1 MSYETIR
8 LETDGAVARLT
19 LDRPA
24 MLNAINRAMIREIHA
39 ALDRVEADEGVRVL
53 VVQGAGRAFSAGFD
67 LKESAAEPIR
77 GVAAW
82 REVLRRDLDMTMR
95 FWRLAKPT
103 IAAVHGYCLAGACEL
118 AMACDIT
125 VASEDAVLGE
135 PEIRFGSGPV
145 TLIMPW
151 VLGLKKTREL
161 LYTGDTV
168 DAREAE
174 RIGMVNRV
182 VPADKLEEEVQ
193 KIADKIAKVPGEVM
207 RLTKIPLNRNYEIM
221 GLRESVQY
229 NLEASSLLNSVQV
242 PEQIEFNS
250 IVRERGL
257 KAALE
262 WRDNRYQ
269 EKVARLASGRG

>member
-1 MSYETIR
+1 MAYQDLLVEKRGFTAWI
-8 LETDGAVARLT
+8 T
-19 LDRPA
+19 LNRPQQ
-24 MLNAINRAMIREIHA
+24 LNALRENLVRELYQ
-39 ALDRVEADEGVRVL
+39 ALEEAERDDSVRV
-53 VVQGAGRAFSAGFD
+53 VVLRGAGRAFSAGYD
-67 LKESAAEPIR
+67 LVEEAKLTT
-77 GVAAW
+77 GQQW
-82 REVLRRDLDMTMR
+82 RDHLDLDIRTTMKV
-95 FWRLAKPT
+95 WELPKPV

-125 VASEDAVLGE
+125 VATEDAVLGE

-193 KIADKIAKVPGEVM
+193 KIADKIAKVPTEIM

-269 EKVARLASGRG
+269 EKVARLGSGRG

>member
-1 MSYETIR
+1 MAYEDLIYERRGFTAWI
-8 LETDGAVARLT
+8 T
-19 LDRPA
+19 LNRPKQ
-24 MLNAINRAMIREIHA
+24 LNALRENLVRELYS
-39 ALDRVEADEGVRVL
+39 ALEEAERSEDVRV
-53 VVQGAGRAFSAGFD
+53 VVLRGAGRAFSAGYD
-67 LKESAAEPIR
+67 LVEEAKIATSQQ
-77 GVAAW
+77 W
-82 REVLRRDLDMTMR
+82 RNHLDLDIRTTMKV
-95 FWRLAKPT
+95 WDMPKPV

-118 AMACDIT
+118 AMACDLTI
-125 VASEDAVLGE
+125 AAEDAVLGE

-161 LYTGDTV
+161 LYTGDTL

-174 RIGMVNRV
+174 RLGMVNRV

-193 KIADKIAKVPGEVM
+193 KVADKIAKVPPEVM
-207 RLTKIPLNRNYEIM
+207 KLTKIPLNRCYEM
-221 GLRESVQY
+221 TGLKEAIAY

-242 PEQIEFNS
+242 EEQVEFNS

-269 EKVARLASGRG
+269 EKVARMNAKRG

>member
-1 MSYETIR
+1 MGYEDLIYDKRGFTAWI
-8 LETDGAVARLT
+8 T
-19 LDRPA
+19 LNRPTK
-24 MLNAINRAMIREIHA
+24 LNALRESLVRELYR
-39 ALDRVEADEGVRVL
+39 ALDEAERDEEVRV
-53 VVQGAGRAFSAGFD
+53 VVLRGAGRAFSAGY
-67 LKESAAEPIR
+67 
-77 GVAAW
+77 
-82 REVLRRDLDMTMR
+82 DLDEEAKITTSQGWRAHLDLDIRTTMKV
-95 FWRLAKPT
+95 WEMPKPV

-125 VASEDAVLGE
+125 IAAEDAVLGE

-174 RIGMVNRV
+174 RIGMINRV

-193 KIADKIAKVPGEVM
+193 KLADKIAKVPPEVM
-207 RLTKIPLNRNYEIM
+207 RLTKIPLNRNYEIA
-221 GLRESVQY
+221 GLRESVAY
-229 NLEASSLLNSVQV
+229 NLEVSSLLNSLQV
-242 PEQIEFNS
+242 EEQVEFNK
-250 IVRERGL
+250 IVLERGL

-269 EKVARLASGRG
+269 EKVAKMNAARR

>member
-1 MSYETIR
+1 MAYEDLIYEKRGFTAWI
-8 LETDGAVARLT
+8 T
-19 LDRPA
+19 LNRPDK
-24 MLNAINRAMIREIHA
+24 LNALRENLVRELYRALEQA
-39 ALDRVEADEGVRVL
+39 EADEDVRV
-53 VVQGAGRAFSAGFD
+53 VVLRGAGRAFSAGY
-67 LKESAAEPIR
+67 
-77 GVAAW
+77 
-82 REVLRRDLDMTMR
+82 DLDEEAKLTTGQQWRDHLDLDIRTTMKV
-95 FWRLAKPT
+95 WDLPKPV

-125 VASEDAVLGE
+125 VVTEDAVLGE

-151 VLGLKKTREL
+151 VVGLKKTREL

-182 VPADKLEEEVQ
+182 VPAERLEEEVQ
-193 KIADKIAKVPGEVM
+193 KLCDKIAKVPPAIL

-221 GLRESVQY
+221 GLRESMQY
-229 NLEASSLLNSVQV
+229 NLEASSLLNSLQV
-242 PEQIEFNS
+242 EEQIEFNR

-257 KAALE
+257 KQALE
-262 WRDNRYQ
+262 WRDDRYQ
-269 EKVARLASGRG
+269 EKVAKMNASRR

>member
-1 MSYETIR
+1 MAYEDLIYERRGFTAWI
-8 LETDGAVARLT
+8 T
-19 LDRPA
+19 LNRPKQ
-24 MLNAINRAMIREIHA
+24 LNALRENLVRELYS
-39 ALDRVEADEGVRVL
+39 ALEEAERSEDVRV
-53 VVQGAGRAFSAGFD
+53 VVLRGAGRAFSAGYD
-67 LKESAAEPIR
+67 LVEEAKIATSQQ
-77 GVAAW
+77 W
-82 REVLRRDLDMTMR
+82 RNHLDLDIRTTMKV
-95 FWRLAKPT
+95 WDMPKPV
-103 IAAVHGYCLAGACEL
+103 IAAVHGYCLAGACER
-118 AMACDIT
+118 AMACDLTI
-125 VASEDAVLGE
+125 AAEDAVLGE

-161 LYTGDTV
+161 LYTGDTL

-174 RIGMVNRV
+174 RLGMVNRV

-193 KIADKIAKVPGEVM
+193 KVADKIAKVPPEVM
-207 RLTKIPLNRNYEIM
+207 KLTKIPLNRCYEM
-221 GLRESVQY
+221 TGLKEAIAY

-242 PEQIEFNS
+242 EEQVEFNS

-269 EKVARLASGRG
+269 EKVARMNAKRG

>member
-1 MSYETIR
+1 MAYEDLIYEKRGFTAWI
-8 LETDGAVARLT
+8 T
-19 LDRPA
+19 LNRPDK
-24 MLNAINRAMIREIHA
+24 LNALRENLVRELYRALEQA
-39 ALDRVEADEGVRVL
+39 EADEDVRV
-53 VVQGAGRAFSAGFD
+53 VVLRGAGRAFSAGY
-67 LKESAAEPIR
+67 
-77 GVAAW
+77 
-82 REVLRRDLDMTMR
+82 DLDEEAKLTTGQQWRDHLDLDIRTTMKV
-95 FWRLAKPT
+95 WDLPKPV

-125 VASEDAVLGE
+125 VATEDAVLGE

-151 VLGLKKTREL
+151 VVGLKKTREL

-182 VPADKLEEEVQ
+182 VPAERLEEEVQ
-193 KIADKIAKVPGEVM
+193 KLCDKIAKVPPAIL

-221 GLRESVQY
+221 GLRESMQY
-229 NLEASSLLNSVQV
+229 NLEASSLLNSLQV
-242 PEQIEFNS
+242 EEQIEFNR

-257 KAALE
+257 KQALE
-262 WRDNRYQ
+262 WRDDRYQ
-269 EKVARLASGRG
+269 EKVAKMNASRR

>member
-1 MSYETIR
+1 MTMTYEDLLYEKKGFTAWI
-8 LETDGAVARLT
+8 T
-19 LDRPA
+19 LNRPA
-24 MLNAINRAMIREIHA
+24 KLNALRETLVRELYR
-39 ALDRVEADEGVRVL
+39 ALDEAERDEDVRV
-53 VVQGAGRAFSAGFD
+53 VVLRGAGRAFSAGY
-67 LKESAAEPIR
+67 
-77 GVAAW
+77 
-82 REVLRRDLDMTMR
+82 DLDEEAKLTTGEQWRDHLDLDIRTTMKV
-95 FWRLAKPT
+95 WEMPKPV

-125 VASEDAVLGE
+125 VATEDAVLGE

-151 VLGLKKTREL
+151 VVGLKKTREL
-161 LYTGDTV
+161 LYTGDTL

-182 VPADKLEEEVQ
+182 VPADKLEEEIQ
-193 KIADKIAKVPGEVM
+193 KLCDKLAKVPPSIM

-229 NLEASSLLNSVQV
+229 NLEASSLLNSLQAE
-242 PEQIEFNS
+242 EQIEFNK

-257 KAALE
+257 KQALE

-269 EKVARLASGRG
+269 EKVARLNARRG